1 MKSVSY
7 KSEKQKEDHLCAFLR
22 SSIPNN
28 SPTESPTTQNFSL
41 LQGCSAVLSQGP
53 NYKPKW
59 ILEHKCKSVRKWQ
72 PLSRYWGSSLTFG
85 GKLDHWNHC
94 HRGPYSLTREWI
106 WSLNVCPFSQPHIY
120 VFTVLGQYTY
130 ETILTVVHMQYTD
143 ALCMSKV
150 CRSDVVTCT
159 ALLRFQLVQ
168 LNGPKH
174 DRRWI

>member
-41 LQGCSAVLSQGP
+41 LQGRIAVLSQGS

-59 ILEHKCKSVRKWQ
+59 ILEHKCKSVRSWQ

-85 GKLDHWNHC
+85 GKPGHWNHC
-94 HRGPYSLTREWI
+94 HRGPYSDEGM
-106 WSLNVCPFSQPHIY
+106 SLIFECVSVFSATHLHIY
-120 VFTVLGQYTY
+120 SLRTIYLWNNIDSRTY
-130 ETILTVVHMQYTD
+130 AIYGRPLY
-143 ALCMSKV
+143 
-150 CRSDVVTCT
+150 
-159 ALLRFQLVQ
+159 VQ
-168 LNGPKH
+168 GL
-174 DRRWI
+174 